1 MDELE
6 RTSEWFS
13 DFRERV
19 LAVLDD
25 VDQIVPVDAEIVEW
39 PEVGWHAF
47 VGRLRTEDRP
57 SFSLWLDTYLGKD
70 ESHHLGC
77 WYSTSPRLIEPLQA
91 ELARVWRVSH
101 VPVYEHRHRAGDRL
115 HTRFGREEATRIPAP
130 LIDRWSGRNE
140 TYAGLYVSRA
150 PVFALDVDRVL
161 DETIGALRQLSDAVR
176 VARGEQSAL
185 LGRRVDWPAVRER
198 VLREVLAR
206 PAQPQLRRDAL
217 AHHGACVITGERHP
231 VVLEAARSDVAC

>member
-70 ESHHLGC
+70 ESHHLFRHHDARRTRWNDYGP
-77 WYSTSPRLIEPLQA
+77 SMGGTRATKSRLERPVRALRRPVSPAFLTRTGPDFSAVSRGGPLPPS
-91 ELARVWRVSH
+91 E
-101 VPVYEHRHRAGDRL
+101 D
-115 HTRFGREEATRIPAP
+115 
-130 LIDRWSGRNE
+130 SGRRRS
-140 TYAGLYVSRA
+140 AHL
-150 PVFALDVDRVL
+150 
-161 DETIGALRQLSDAVR
+161 
-176 VARGEQSAL
+176 VA
-185 LGRRVDWPAVRER
+185 
-198 VLREVLAR
+198 
-206 PAQPQLRRDAL
+206 
-217 AHHGACVITGERHP
+217 
-231 VVLEAARSDVAC
+231 